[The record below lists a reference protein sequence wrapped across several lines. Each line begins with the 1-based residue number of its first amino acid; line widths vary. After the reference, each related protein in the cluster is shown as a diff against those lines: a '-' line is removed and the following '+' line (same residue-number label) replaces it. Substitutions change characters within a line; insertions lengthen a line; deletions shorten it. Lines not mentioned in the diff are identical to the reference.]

1 MRTKTI
7 ATLGPSSS
15 DPAIIRSMVEQ
26 GVRIFRLNFS
36 HAEAEE
42 FEPTVHAIRN
52 LEGEI
57 GLPLTIM
64 GDLSGPKIRI
74 GPIDGSPLEIDK
86 GEAIYLGLPE
96 HLGYDAE
103 KTYISLDFPEAL
115 RGLEVGMPVTLSD
128 GTPGFK
134 VEAVLKEHELFR
146 LKAVSGGILSSNKG
160 ITFPGKSFNLPALT
174 DKDRHDL
181 HGALELGF
189 DSFAMSFVQT
199 EKDIADIKRE
209 ITKRKK
215 WVPVIA
221 KLERSASLNNLEAI
235 LAVADGIMVAR
246 GDLGLECSLSA
257 LPVIQKKIIQACR
270 REHKPAIVATQMLLS
285 MVRNPLPTR
294 AETTDVAN
302 AILDGADC
310 VMLSEETAVGKYPVE
325 AVGMI
330 QEIATH
336 AESYLLDRMQGPNK
350 PSDEKDPGKY
360 LAYSACLIAD
370 HAESVALVCHSTTG
384 KTAALLSSRRPA
396 QPIFAMTPDIRV
408 IRALNF
414 FWGVRPRPSDDTI
427 PNHLDRVERFVQE
440 SDLFRSGD
448 RIVIT
453 SGQPTPGQKE
463 RHTNQI
469 KIYYK

>member
-15 DPAIIRSMVEQ
+15 DRSVIRSMVQQ
-26 GVRIFRLNFS
+26 GVHIFRLNFS
-36 HAEAEE
+36 HAHAQE
-42 FEPTVHAIRN
+42 FEPTVRIIRE
-52 LEGEI
+52 LEQE
-57 GLPLTIM
+57 LEMPLTIM

-74 GPIDGSPLEIDK
+74 GPIEGSPLEIDK
-86 GEAIYLGLPE
+86 GEAIYLGLPQHQGLE
-96 HLGYDAE
+96 EEGHYL
-103 KTYISLDFPEAL
+103 SLDFPEAL
-115 RGLEVGMPVTLSD
+115 RGLEVSMPVTLSD
-128 GTPGFK
+128 GTPGFV
-134 VEAVLKEHELFR
+134 VEAVLKKDELFLLR
-146 LKAVSGGILSSNKG
+146 AVSGGILSSNKG
-160 ITFPGKSFNLPALT
+160 ISFPGKSFNLPALT

-181 HGALELGF
+181 RAALELGF

-199 EKDIADIKRE
+199 EKDIADVQQE
-209 ITKRKK
+209 LQQQKK

-221 KLERSASLNNLEAI
+221 KLERSSSLDNLDSI
-235 LAVADGIMVAR
+235 LAAADGVMVAR

-270 REHKPAIVATQMLLS
+270 RAHKPAIVATQMLLS

-325 AVGMI
+325 AVSMI
-330 QEIATH
+330 QEIAHH
-336 AESYLLDRMQGPNK
+336 AEKYLLERMQGPNR

-370 HAESVALVCHSTTG
+370 HAESVALACHSTTG

-396 QPIFAMTPDIRV
+396 QPIFAMTPDFRV

-414 FWGVRPRPSDDTI
+414 FWGVKPRPSDDTV
-427 PNHLDRVERFVQE
+427 PNHLDRVEKFVQE
-440 SDLFRSGD
+440 SDLFQPGD